1 MNGSGRRCSSGP
13 TRPSAGGP
21 WAHASPGLLLA
32 ISWDKSPQG
41 AGEAGGP
48 DTLKWHRPDTSPEKS
63 TREGG
68 GWAARGPAAGAPRPL
83 GPRSPLLSGAGRW
96 STGLAGCRGFWAARP
111 RIDSPGAPGLW
122 QRVEEDCARRCWM
135 DRGCLGCRTRPSSLG
150 RRRKC
155 SQGPGCGPERR
166 LPGRN
171 PRKRSLR
178 RLLVGWS

>member
-1 MNGSGRRCSSGP
+1 MVNGSGRRCSSGP

-68 GWAARGPAAGAPRPL
+68 DGLRGDLRPALPALSGLGLPSCRGRGDGAQALQAAGGSGQRGPALTHLGRRDCGSGSKKTAREDAGWIGDASDA
-83 GPRSPLLSGAGRW
+83 GPALHRSGAGGNAVR
-96 STGLAGCRGFWAARP
+96 ARAAAQSGG
-111 RIDSPGAPGLW
+111 SPGGTRASGLFGAP
-122 QRVEEDCARRCWM
+122 
-135 DRGCLGCRTRPSSLG
+135 
-150 RRRKC
+150 
-155 SQGPGCGPERR
+155 
-166 LPGRN
+166 
-171 PRKRSLR
+171 
-178 RLLVGWS
+178 